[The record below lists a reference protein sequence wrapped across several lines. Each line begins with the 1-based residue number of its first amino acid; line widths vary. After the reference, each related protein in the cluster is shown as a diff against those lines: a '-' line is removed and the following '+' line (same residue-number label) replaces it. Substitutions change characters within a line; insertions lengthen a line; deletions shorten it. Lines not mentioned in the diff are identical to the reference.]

1 MERRGDKRR
10 SEATLALATD
20 YLHMID
26 RRTFVAGAAATLVT
40 APRLAWAQ
48 EMRRLAIVNAA
59 RPVEQLMATGGS
71 SFYEAFHDELKQ
83 RGYIEGQNLVV
94 SYWTAR
100 GRADRDAV
108 AREVVASQPEVI
120 YASSGGAIGPHVM
133 RATKTI
139 PIVFYAGTDPIAAGL
154 VSNLAHPGGN
164 ATGIASGIGPELEGK
179 RLQFLSEAIPTLER
193 VAYLTPGWHW
203 ELTSPVIGKAAARLG
218 VTLTPFV
225 VEQPVSEV
233 AYRRAFAAIVNEHQ
247 DAVVP
252 GRNNENNAHRDLI
265 TELATNAKL
274 PVIGYDRRWIE
285 DGVFMSYGI
294 DPASQARR
302 AAEYIVRI
310 LDGEK
315 PGDLPVQQPTVFE
328 FIINLK
334 TARELGITL
343 PPAIMI
349 RATEFIE

>member
-1 MERRGDKRR
+1 M
-10 SEATLALATD
+10 
-20 YLHMID
+20 MD
-26 RRTFVAGAAATLVT
+26 RRTFVAGAAATLVA
-40 APRLAWAQ
+40 APRFTLAQ
-48 EMRRLAIVNAA
+48 EMRRLAIINAA
-59 RPVEQLMATGGS
+59 RPVEQMTATGGV

-94 SYWTAR
+94 SIWTAR

-108 AREVVASQPEVI
+108 AREVVASQPEI
-120 YASSGGAIGPHVM
+120 IFASSGGAIGPHVM

-139 PIVFYAGTDPIAAGL
+139 PIVFFTGDPIRRGL

-164 ATGIASGIGPELEGK
+164 VTGITNVTGDEMEGK
-179 RLQFLSEAIPTLER
+179 RLQFLSEAIPTLEP
-193 VAYLTPGWHW
+193 VAYLTPSHRW
-203 ELTSPVIGKAAARLG
+203 EIAGPIIGKAAARLG

-225 VEQPVSEV
+225 VEQPVSEA

-247 DAVVP
+247 DAVVL
-252 GRNNENNAHRDLI
+252 GRSNENNAHRDLI
-265 TELATNAKL
+265 IELAANAKL
-274 PVIGYDRRWIE
+274 PVIGYDREWTE
-285 DGVFMSYGI
+285 AGVFMSYGV
-294 DPASQARR
+294 DLAERGRR
-302 AAEYIVRI
+302 CAEYVVRI

-334 TARELGITL
+334 TSKALGITL